1 MPAHD
6 GHCLARGPL
15 HRRGRSIAD
24 GAACRRGLAGHGGA
38 SASDR
43 VLGLGSLGRGL
54 VAQFPGLS
62 GYLVLRRTGLA
73 AQVGLDLRGLALRPL
88 LHVGL
93 CGQGLDGFAELLPGA
108 LDLLGE
114 GFLLWYA
121 AARGV
126 FAHRRALSLIC
137 STSALTLS
145 VAWLGT
151 GGVALLSWPFPAS
164 TAMPAAANSATPMIS
179 AASHGRSTPPRAM
192 IAAASRHP
200 TP

>member
-6 GHCLARGPL
+6 D
-15 HRRGRSIAD
+15 HR
-24 GAACRRGLAGHGGA
+24 
-38 SASDR
+38 
-43 VLGLGSLGRGL
+43 
-54 VAQFPGLS
+54 
-62 GYLVLRRTGLA
+62 LA
-73 AQVGLDLRGLALRPL
+73 AQFAGLDGHLVFGCAGLPAEIGLDFRGPALRPG

-114 GFLLWYA
+114 GFLLWCA

-126 FAHRRALSLIC
+126 SHRRALSLIC

-151 GGVALLSWPFPAS
+151 GGVAFLNWLFPAS
-164 TAMPAAANSATPMIS
+164 A
-179 AASHGRSTPPRAM
+179 
-192 IAAASRHP
+192 
-200 TP
+200 